1 MALTF
6 PARKTKTL
14 VGLDIEAGSIAATEL
29 EFNGGTQVSRTAVM
43 PLEPGIFNEGEVTDP
58 EALGEA
64 LSSMFAANK
73 LGKRVRLGIANQRI
87 AVRTLHL
94 PPIEDPKELDT
105 AIRFQAQDDIPMP
118 MEQAVLDYRVVG
130 QEQSPDGDRR
140 TVAVVVAAR
149 RDMISKCME
158 ALRDAG
164 LRPEGIDLSAFGMI
178 RALAREAS
186 ATLAMPVQ
194 QDPAAPTPAPT
205 RLYCNLGDVTNLAVA
220 RGSTCLFTRVSSFG
234 IEGVA
239 QRLSERRRLSLD
251 HARQW
256 LTHVGL
262 ERPLEQVEGDER
274 TVAVTRELLV
284 EGVAKLTDEVRLSLE
299 FFGAQEGSL
308 AVEGAVAC
316 GPGSAIPGLLDR
328 LSSELGQAVSP
339 GRPAALTGIDAAT
352 AARLTL
358 SYGLAL
364 RN

>member
-1 MALTF
+1 
-6 PARKTKTL
+6 
-14 VGLDIEAGSIAATEL
+14 
-29 EFNGGTQVSRTAVM
+29 
-43 PLEPGIFNEGEVTDP
+43 
-58 EALGEA
+58 
-64 LSSMFAANK
+64 
-73 LGKRVRLGIANQRI
+73 
-87 AVRTLHL
+87 
-94 PPIEDPKELDT
+94 
-105 AIRFQAQDDIPMP
+105 
-118 MEQAVLDYRVVG
+118 
-130 QEQSPDGDRR
+130 
-140 TVAVVVAAR
+140 
-149 RDMISKCME
+149 ME
-158 ALRDAG
+158 ALRGAG

-178 RALAREAS
+178 RALAREVS
-186 ATLAMPVQ
+186 GNLPMPAQ
-194 QDPAAPTPAPT
+194 QDPAAPAPAPT

-239 QRLSERRRLSLD
+239 QRLSERRKLSLD

-256 LTHVGL
+256 LNHVGL
-262 ERPLEQVEGDER
+262 EQPLEQVEGDHD
-274 TVAVTRELLV
+274 TVAVTRDLLV

-308 AVEGAVAC
+308 AVEGIVAC

-339 GRPAALTGIDAAT
+339 GRPAALAGIDAAT